1 MFSFSLTTGS
11 NFSFSLD
18 TREMAPTS
26 VNKDKAWK
34 KKTPSTIR
42 RNARRR
48 EEFLRKKQSPAA
60 VPGKEKLA
68 KCDFSSVSQRGL
80 KVHVGRNH
88 KVQQAAATEILRG
101 DREEVELNISQQSEV
116 TREEVG
122 EENGEPVSPPQPP
135 WICLNCGTK
144 LFDRWCCEQTK
155 RYVHRENAMCTNKT
169 LCPDCCEELDV
180 CDK

>member
-1 MFSFSLTTGS
+1 MEEEDPIHHQKERQAKGRVS
-11 NFSFSLD
+11 
-18 TREMAPTS
+18 EKEA
-26 VNKDKAWK
+26 K
-34 KKTPSTIR
+34 PS
-42 RNARRR
+42 
-48 EEFLRKKQSPAA
+48 
-60 VPGKEKLA
+60 GKEKLA
-68 KCDFSSVSQRGL
+68 KCDQCDFSSVSQRGL

-180 CDK
+180 CDKQ

>member
-1 MFSFSLTTGS
+1 MPEGDSALAIKCMDFCRALTSQGLAFSFSLSLVS

-60 VPGKEKLA
+60 RKSWRNVTNVTFPQ
-68 KCDFSSVSQRGL
+68 SRSV
-80 KVHVGRNH
+80 
-88 KVQQAAATEILRG
+88 
-101 DREEVELNISQQSEV
+101 D
-116 TREEVG
+116 
-122 EENGEPVSPPQPP
+122 
-135 WICLNCGTK
+135 
-144 LFDRWCCEQTK
+144 
-155 RYVHRENAMCTNKT
+155 
-169 LCPDCCEELDV
+169 
-180 CDK
+180 